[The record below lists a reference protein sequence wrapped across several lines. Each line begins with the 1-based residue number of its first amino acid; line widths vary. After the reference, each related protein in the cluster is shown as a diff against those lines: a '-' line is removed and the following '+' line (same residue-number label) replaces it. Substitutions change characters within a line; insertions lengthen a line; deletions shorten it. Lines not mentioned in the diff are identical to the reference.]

1 MEKTKWWSWKLL
13 IAALLMVVVLF
24 SACSGK
30 DATPTADSSAAQEDV
45 KQSGPEKSS
54 EPEYQFTFAIYDS
67 AGNPFWQ
74 KVAKGAEEMAEMVNA
89 KIDIQYGDN
98 DPANVVNIIE
108 TAINNKVDGI
118 GVVIN
123 IDEPYD
129 DVSQKAL
136 DAGIPVVGFNQDDS
150 KGADGHPRMSFV
162 GQDFIVSGYVL
173 GKTVIKEYGLK
184 AGDHVVCPVEHPAA
198 IYATRRFGGVKQ
210 AMDEIGA
217 TAELLDSGVQSAED
231 SMNKQIQYLLGHP
244 ETDAVICLGQLGT
257 EVAPKAIEE
266 AGMTIPSAGFD
277 LSEKI
282 LKNIIAGDML
292 GTVDQQPYFQG
303 SLAVYF
309 LWANNKYALTP
320 CNVNTGTLQLID
332 KNTAPDVLPLT
343 KTYR

>member
-1 MEKTKWWSWKLL
+1 MKKGNALSRFGVFILISMALFYLVSCGTEEKSVDSQNPA
-13 IAALLMVVVLF
+13 IE
-24 SACSGK
+24 
-30 DATPTADSSAAQEDV
+30 SSAQVQDPD
-45 KQSGPEKSS
+45 S
-54 EPEYQFTFAIYDS
+54 PEYNFTFAIYDS

-74 KVAKGAEEMAEMVNA
+74 KVANGAMEMAEMVNA
-89 KIDIQYGDN
+89 KVDIQYGDN
-98 DPANVVNIIE
+98 DPANVINIIE
-108 TAINNKVDGI
+108 TAINNRVDGI

-129 DVSQKAL
+129 EVCQKAL
-136 DAGIPVVGFNQDDS
+136 DAGIPVIGFNQDDS
-150 KGADGHPRMSFV
+150 QGSEGHPRLSFV
-162 GQDFIVSGYVL
+162 GQDFVVSGYVL
-173 GKTVIKEYGLK
+173 GKSVIDEYGLE

-198 IYATRRFGGVKQ
+198 IYATRRFRGVVK

-257 EVAPKAIEE
+257 EVAPKAIDE
-266 AGMTIPSAGFD
+266 AGMDIPSAGFD

-282 LKNIIAGDML
+282 LKNIIAGEML

-309 LWANNKYALTP
+309 LWANNEYALTP
-320 CNVNTGTLQLID
+320 CNVNTGTLQLINQD
-332 KNTAPDVLPLT
+332 TAPEILPLT